1 MGLFKS
7 KKQKEMERKM
17 LVRRTMKS
25 IQKYIA
31 ELQVQKN
38 KAIES
43 AKQAKIQ
50 GSSQQYS
57 LAVSA
62 LKTALGQEK
71 KAQEMLLNFEI
82 TLQMRD
88 LTSMTSSFLKGM
100 STMSVEMK
108 KITGDMNFTKVQK
121 QFEDAM
127 MGVEETTENID
138 MMLDNTDS
146 SFSSIATS
154 NSNISD
160 DEIEKLINFQAG
172 ESQKN
177 MDKEIDSKL
186 SELSKTLTD
195 SNQ

>member
-7 KKQKEMERKM
+7 KRQKEMEKKM
-17 LVRRTMKS
+17 LVRRTMKN
-25 IQKYIA
+25 IQKYISD
-31 ELQVQKN
+31 LQVQKQ
-38 KAIES
+38 KAIEA

-62 LKTALGQEK
+62 LKTAMGQEK

-100 STMSVEMK
+100 SVMSVEMK
-108 KITGDMNFTKVQK
+108 KITGDMNFAKVQK

-146 SFSSIATS
+146 SFSSIAS
-154 NSNISD
+154 GNSNISD
-160 DEIEKLINFQAG
+160 AEIEKLINFQAG
-172 ESQKN
+172 ESQMQ
-177 MDKEIDSKL
+177 MDNDIDSKL
-186 SELSKTLTD
+186 SELSKTLND

>member
-7 KKQKEMERKM
+7 KRQKEMDRKM
-17 LVRRTMKS
+17 LIRRTMKS
-25 IQKYIA
+25 IQKYITQ
-31 ELQVQKN
+31 LQVQKN

-50 GSSQQYS
+50 GSQQQYS

-62 LKTALGQEK
+62 LRTAMGQEK

-100 STMSVEMK
+100 SVMSVEMK

-127 MGVEETTENID
+127 LGVEETTENID

-146 SFSSIATS
+146 SFSSIAKSSS
-154 NSNISD
+154 NVSD
-160 DEIEKLINFQAG
+160 EEIEKLINFQAS
-172 ESQKN
+172 ESQIQ
-177 MDKEIDSKL
+177 MDTDIDSKL
-186 SELSKTLTD
+186 SELSKTLKD
-195 SNQ
+195 SN

>member
-7 KKQKEMERKM
+7 KRQKEMEKKM
-17 LVRRTMKS
+17 LVRRTMKN
-25 IQKYIA
+25 IQKYISD
-31 ELQVQKN
+31 LQIQKQ
-38 KAIES
+38 KAIEA

-50 GSSQQYS
+50 GSAQQYS

-62 LKTALGQEK
+62 LKTAMGQEK

-100 STMSVEMK
+100 SVMSVEMK
-108 KITGDMNFTKVQK
+108 KITGDMNFAKVQK

-146 SFSSIATS
+146 SFSSIAS
-154 NSNISD
+154 GNSNISD
-160 DEIEKLINFQAG
+160 AEIEKLINFQAG
-172 ESQKN
+172 ESQMQ
-177 MDKEIDSKL
+177 MDNDIDSKL
-186 SELSKTLTD
+186 SELSKTLND

>member
-1 MGLFKS
+1 MGLFRS
-7 KKQKEMERKM
+7 KRQKEMDRKM
-17 LVRRTMKS
+17 LIRRTMKS
-25 IQKYIA
+25 IQKYITQ
-31 ELQVQKN
+31 LQVQKN

-50 GSSQQYS
+50 GSQQQYS

-62 LKTALGQEK
+62 LRTAMGQEK

-100 STMSVEMK
+100 SVMSVEMK
-108 KITGDMNFTKVQK
+108 KITGDMNFAKVQK

-127 MGVEETTENID
+127 LGVEETTENID

-154 NSNISD
+154 SSNVSD
-160 DEIEKLINFQAG
+160 EEIEKLINFQAS
-172 ESQKN
+172 ESQMQ
-177 MDKEIDSKL
+177 MDTDIDSKL
-186 SELSKTLTD
+186 SELSKTLKD
-195 SNQ
+195 SN

>member
-7 KKQKEMERKM
+7 KRQKEMDRKM
-17 LVRRTMKS
+17 LIRRTMKS
-25 IQKYIA
+25 IQKYITQ
-31 ELQVQKN
+31 LQVQKN

-50 GSSQQYS
+50 GSQQQYS

-62 LKTALGQEK
+62 LRTAMGQEK

-100 STMSVEMK
+100 SVMSVEMK

-127 MGVEETTENID
+127 LGVEETTENID

-154 NSNISD
+154 SSNVSD
-160 DEIEKLINFQAG
+160 EEIEKLINFQAS
-172 ESQKN
+172 ESQIQ
-177 MDKEIDSKL
+177 MDTDIDSKL
-186 SELSKTLTD
+186 SELSKTLKD
-195 SNQ
+195 SN